1 MTVQPYQTIV
11 LSPADLSKVLEPMI
25 RSVVREEL
33 ARAMTA
39 QPKSFRLKPDSPL
52 YHDMAEIL
60 RRKTQGEIKLHSHAE
75 VWGE

>member
-52 YHDMAEIL
+52 YQDMAEIL

>member
-25 RSVVREEL
+25 RNVVREEL
-33 ARAMTA
+33 ARAMTT

-52 YHDMAEIL
+52 YQDMAEIL